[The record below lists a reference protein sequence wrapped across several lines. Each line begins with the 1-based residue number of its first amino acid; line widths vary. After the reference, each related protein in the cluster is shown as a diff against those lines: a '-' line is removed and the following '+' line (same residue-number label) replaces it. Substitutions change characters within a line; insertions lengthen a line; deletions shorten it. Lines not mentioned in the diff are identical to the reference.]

1 LLYICHISVIVEF
14 YLEED
19 LTCLIFPIAFVF
31 SFKACG
37 PQYYLYR
44 TITTV
49 TEKFKCKVEE
59 KLVRNTCVQIQES
72 PKLKENNQVLKQ
84 PTNPKMQKQPDA
96 KTTRCSN
103 KLQTLKNG
111 QVLKQPTNPNET
123 ARC

>member
-1 LLYICHISVIVEF
+1 MLSYIFHTSVIIEF
-14 YLEED
+14 YLEEG
-19 LTCLIFPIAFVF
+19 LTCLIFPAGVVF

-84 PTNPKMQKQPDA
+84 PTNPKMQKQPGPQA
-96 KTTRCSN
+96 NYKPSE
-103 KLQTLKNG
+103 NG

-123 ARC
+123 ARY